1 VGGISRRDFLKRGL
15 GAGLAGSVIATGI
28 EGVAQA
34 QTAAAEPV
42 GTIIDLTKCDGCA
55 GKDTPLCVGA
65 CRTKNQDRF
74 PQPAADI
81 PLNWPQGKNEDWSD
95 KKGLSKRLTPYNWT
109 FVQKVKVEHE
119 GRSVEVD
126 VPRRC
131 MHCDNPPCVK
141 VCPFSAQKKEK
152 EGPVLIDEDL
162 CFGGAKCRDVCP
174 WGIPARQ
181 AGVGLYMKV
190 LPGTV
195 GGGVMYKC
203 DLCYDRVKG
212 GKTPACMEACPKGA
226 LTIGP
231 KSQMLAQAKARAAE
245 IDGFVYGEKEN
256 GGTSTFYISPVPFE
270 KIHKALAEQKK
281 QQENPQ
287 APGFPLMPL
296 EPENY
301 LDTPNGL
308 ALGLVAAPFAGL
320 IAAGAAAYRTM
331 KGESTDLGERVART
345 AGGREATGTALATTS
360 AATLETDGPD
370 PQSTGQG
377 DGPSSEG
384 GQG

>member
-1 VGGISRRDFLKRGL
+1 LSGISRRDFLKRGL
-15 GAGLAGSVIATGI
+15 GAGLAGSVIATKL

-34 QTAAAEPV
+34 QTSAGEPV
-42 GTIIDLTKCDGCA
+42 GTVIDLAKCDGCP
-55 GKDTPLCVGA
+55 GRDTPLCVSA
-65 CRTKNQDRF
+65 CRSKNQDRF
-74 PQPAADI
+74 PQPQGDI

-95 KKGLSKRLTPYNWT
+95 KQGLTKRLTPYNWT

-119 GRSVEVD
+119 GRAFELD

-141 VCPFSAQKKEK
+141 VCPFSAQQKAK

-174 WGIPARQ
+174 WGVPARQ

-190 LPGTV
+190 LPGKV

-203 DLCYDRVKG
+203 DLCYDRVKA
-212 GKTPACMEACPKGA
+212 GKTPACMEACPQGA

-231 KSQMLAQAKARAAE
+231 KDQMLAAAKARAAE
-245 IDGFVYGEKEN
+245 MGGFIYGENEN
-256 GGTSTFYISPVPFE
+256 GGTSTFYVSPVPFE
-270 KIHKALAEQKK
+270 KIHQALAEQKK

-287 APGFPLMPL
+287 APGFPLMPV
-296 EPENY
+296 EAENY

-308 ALGLVAAPFAGL
+308 ALGLAIAPVAGL
-320 IAAGAAAYRTM
+320 VAAGAAAYRTM
-331 KGESTDLGERVART
+331 KGEDTKLEERVA
-345 AGGREATGTALATTS
+345 AGAVAKSAGAPPEESVTTS
-360 AATLETDGPD
+360 TAVTSDAE
-370 PQSTGQG
+370 
-377 DGPSSEG
+377 SEG
-384 GQG
+384 GEE